1 MSTSSRIKF
10 INGKEILGAAY
21 FSIDGHVWRFAPKLV
36 AALKATTP
44 QDILKNQK
52 LIELIGE
59 GGLYGEDDDYL
70 DYLCEVDI
78 SQDNYVIK
86 LYEYKNILDFQGSL
100 DEFAEKYIKS
110 D

>member
-10 INGKEILGAAY
+10 MNGKEILGAAY
-21 FSIDGHVWRFAPKLV
+21 FSIDGHVSGFAPKLI

-44 QDILKNQK
+44 QDILKNKKFIQ
-52 LIELIGE
+52 LIGE
-59 GGLYGEDDDYL
+59 DGLHGEDDDFL

-78 SQDNYVIK
+78 SQDDYVIK

-100 DEFAEKYIKS
+100 EKFAEKYIK
-110 D
+110 